1 MLFAPFPFLSFD
13 GNRYIRFGRTLQG
26 ISKKYRAISCILK
39 VLTIFFTLATA
50 RSVFRTI
57 RVLRPKSDRLSVRKK
72 KRYVSFL
79 LAKRLRVKVAKS
91 LRVKKNFFNNNFEV
105 AKILRVWLL
114 SLPQKGGNSMKK
126 ETEKERE
133 IYAIGSPSFENLTPN
148 EKKAFFGTLLSCV
161 IEHFKSEEEQ
171 NTKKQ

>member
-1 MLFAPFPFLSFD
+1 MLFAPFLFLSFD
-13 GNRYIRFGRTLQG
+13 GNRYIRFWRTLQG
-26 ISKKYRAISCILK
+26 ISKKYRAVFSILK

-91 LRVKKNFFNNNFEV
+91 LRVRKKFFKNNFEV
-105 AKILRVWLL
+105 AKNLRVRLL
-114 SLPQKGGNSMKK
+114 SLHQ
-126 ETEKERE
+126 EKQE
-133 IYAIGSPSFENLTPN
+133 AVL
-148 EKKAFFGTLLSCV
+148 
-161 IEHFKSEEEQ
+161 
-171 NTKKQ
+171 

>member
-26 ISKKYRAISCILK
+26 ISKKYRAVFSILK

-50 RSVFRTI
+50 RSVFCI
-57 RVLRPKSDRLSVRKK
+57 LRVLSPKSDRLSARKK

-91 LRVKKNFFNNNFEV
+91 LRVRKKFFKNNFEV
-105 AKILRVWLL
+105 AKNLRVRLL
-114 SLPQKGGNSMKK
+114 SLHQ
-126 ETEKERE
+126 EKQE
-133 IYAIGSPSFENLTPN
+133 AVL
-148 EKKAFFGTLLSCV
+148 
-161 IEHFKSEEEQ
+161 
-171 NTKKQ
+171 